1 MNLPHQEPI
10 RFAQKI
16 LEEKDDYKIIS
27 CIFPYVPT
35 LSMVSEAAAQS
46 SASFAQEEKDSL
58 PKIGFLISLKNIKQL
73 VELKEK
79 EYEIKIEKSFNFGI
93 MTEFA
98 FELRKNDKVFITGN
112 LTIAIADEENK

>member
-1 MNLPHQEPI
+1 MKLPHEKPI
-10 RFAQKI
+10 RFAQEI

-46 SASFAQEEKDSL
+46 SASFAQDDNSK
-58 PKIGFLISLKNIKQL
+58 PKIGFLISLKNIS
-73 VELKEK
+73 ELIKPEDT
-79 EYEIKIEKSFNFGI
+79 EYKIKIEKSFNFGA
-93 MTEFA
+93 MTEFL
-98 FELRKNDKVFITGN
+98 FELKKDEKVFVTGN